1 MTATI
6 LNSIG
11 AWAAGIGAVLI
22 AGAAAYFKIR
32 DGGKQAAKRE
42 ARERDH
48 ARANEIRRRVDA
60 AKKRADADDR
70 PVNER
75 LRELGGLRDGD

>member
-1 MTATI
+1 MIDTLLGSVGTWFV
-6 LNSIG
+6 G
-11 AWAAGIGAVLI
+11 MVMVLI
-22 AGAAAYFKIR
+22 GGAATYFKIR
-32 DGGKQAAKRE
+32 DGGKKAAKRE
-42 ARERDH
+42 AKERDH
-48 ARANEIRRRVDA
+48 DRANEIRRRVDA